1 MMRVAVDAMGGDHA
15 PQVVVEGAL
24 GAARQAGVSIALVGA
39 PEAVRAELER
49 FPDAA
54 GLDITVVPAAEVV
67 APGEAPARSLR
78 RKPDSSIRVAAEL
91 VASGGAGA
99 LFSAGN
105 TGATVLAARSAL
117 GLLKGAERP
126 ALATPIPTMQG
137 TAVLL
142 DVGANADCRPG
153 HLVTFAVMGSV
164 YARVGLGHERPRV
177 GLLSIGEEDSK
188 GNELTRDAHRR
199 LRASGLPFVGNLEA
213 RDIYRGDADVVVCD
227 GFTGN
232 IVLKVSESLVEM
244 AEVLVR
250 AALGEG
256 AEGASAFERFRR
268 RMDYSEYGGALLL
281 GIAGPCVVGHGRSS
295 AKAVTSAILLASRA
309 GLDGL
314 VTRLDRQLT
323 EFEGSE
329 S

>member
-1 MMRVAVDAMGGDHA
+1 M
-15 PQVVVEGAL
+15 
-24 GAARQAGVSIALVGA
+24 
-39 PEAVRAELER
+39 
-49 FPDAA
+49 
-54 GLDITVVPAAEVV
+54 
-67 APGEAPARSLR
+67 
-78 RKPDSSIRVAAEL
+78 
-91 VASGGAGA
+91 
-99 LFSAGN
+99 
-105 TGATVLAARSAL
+105 
-117 GLLKGAERP
+117 
-126 ALATPIPTMQG
+126 
-137 TAVLL
+137 
-142 DVGANADCRPG
+142 
-153 HLVTFAVMGSV
+153 
-164 YARVGLGHERPRV
+164 
-177 GLLSIGEEDSK
+177 
-188 GNELTRDAHRR
+188 
-199 LRASGLPFVGNLEA
+199 
-213 RDIYRGDADVVVCD
+213 VCD